1 MPLSKAYLRRV
12 GAVASNMNGMH
23 RIQMTGEG
31 LRVPEEPLIPFI
43 EGDGIGPD
51 IWRAAFPV
59 FQKAV
64 EKVFGGKRKVQWQ
77 EVLAGEKAFKERGE
91 WLPEDTLEAFRGY
104 LVGIKGPLTTPVGE
118 GMRSLNVFLRR
129 SLDLYVCLRPIR
141 YFKGVPSPVKR
152 PDLVD
157 MVVFR
162 ENTEDVYAGFE
173 FSPES
178 PEALDFI
185 SGVQE
190 KYGWDIKI
198 DSGIGLKPV
207 SRSNSRRF
215 FRAAFSYAIDH
226 GRRSVTIVHKGNIQ
240 KSTEGAF
247 RNWGFELAKEQ
258 YAHKLI
264 PYEECGGDPP
274 HGKVVLKE
282 CMADIFFQRALTRPD
297 EFDVI
302 ATMNLNGDYISDA
315 LAAQVGGIGLAPGAN
330 INFETGHAI
339 FEATHGTAPLYAG
352 LDKANP
358 TSLLLSGALLFDY
371 IGWHLVAQVIEDAL
385 RATFSNKTVTYD
397 LARLMKG
404 APEVSCSLFG
414 ELVCENMEGLAP

>member
-1 MPLSKAYLRRV
+1 
-12 GAVASNMNGMH
+12 MNERNKIH
-23 RIQMTGEG
+23 MTTEG
-31 LRVPEEPLIPFI
+31 LSVPRQPIIPFI

-51 IWRAAFPV
+51 IWRAALPV
-59 FQKAV
+59 FEKAI
-64 EKVFGGKRKVQWQ
+64 EKAFRGKRKIQWR
-77 EVLAGEKAFKERGE
+77 EVLAGEKAFKERRE

-118 GMRSLNVFLRR
+118 GMRSLNVFLRQN
-129 SLDLYVCLRPIR
+129 LDLYVCLRPIR
-141 YFKGVPSPVKR
+141 YLEDVPSPVKR

-157 MVVFR
+157 MTVFR

-173 FSPES
+173 FSHGS
-178 PEALDFI
+178 PEALDLI
-185 SGVQE
+185 RRIKD
-190 KYGWDIKI
+190 KYGWNIKT

-215 FRAAFSYAIDH
+215 FRAVFNFAINH

-240 KSTEGAF
+240 KFTEGAF
-247 RNWGFELAKEQ
+247 RNWGFELAKEE
-258 YAHKLI
+258 YAHTVI
-264 PYEECGGDPP
+264 PYGECGDDPP
-274 HGKVVLKE
+274 YGKVVLKE

-297 EFDVI
+297 KFDVI

-339 FEATHGTAPLYAG
+339 FEATHGTAPTYAG

-371 IGWHLVAQVIEDAL
+371 IGWHQVAQLIEDAL
-385 RATFSNKTVTYD
+385 KVTFSKKTVTYD

-404 APEVSCSLFG
+404 AAEVSCSLFG
-414 ELVCENMEGLAP
+414 ELVCDNMEGLAL